1 MHPNLVPYRTR
12 IGSVFVLLAVAAAG
26 CGGGGDGLERVAV
39 SGSVTID
46 GEPVAN
52 GVVRFRPAQGTEGP
66 MASTMITGGRYDIPG
81 DQGPVA
87 GEYEVQVQ
95 AYEDP
100 SAASAPTT
108 PATPARPAVASDKLG
123 PKTSSDDS
131 GNETAPG
138 VPQAPKESKR
148 TFNVTIPELSSFE
161 QDFAL

>member
-1 MHPNLVPYRTR
+1 MHPNLVPSRTR
-12 IGSVFVLLAVAAAG
+12 MGSVFVLLAVAAAG
-26 CGGGGDGLERVAV
+26 CGGRGDGLERVAV
-39 SGSVTID
+39 SGSVTIN

-66 MASTMITGGRYDIPG
+66 MASTMITDGRYDIPG

-100 SAASAPTT
+100 SAASAPT
-108 PATPARPAVASDKLG
+108 TPARPAVASDKLG

>member
-1 MHPNLVPYRTR
+1 MHPNLVPSRTR
-12 IGSVFVLLAVAAAG
+12 MGSVFVLLAVAAAG
-26 CGGGGDGLERVAV
+26 CGGRGDGLER
-39 SGSVTID
+39 GSVTIN

-66 MASTMITGGRYDIPG
+66 MASTMITDGRYDIPG

-100 SAASAPTT
+100 SAASAPT
-108 PATPARPAVASDKLG
+108 TPARPAVASDKLG